1 MLHKKSLAVV
11 AMTAVIAACGG
22 GGGSDT
28 AVSANPPAPG
38 TPDAGQAPAPG
49 VDNTTPIT
57 APSPSPGKVPSPLPP
72 PPPAPAG
79 TTYSGAELQRA
90 MGQSI
95 PVIGNTGTTQESG
108 QYVHD
113 GLDNPLA
120 GYIASD
126 GRTWRTF
133 TLTASGSGYNRS
145 REAALEITQANG
157 GIVPKVD
164 GVQYQGEPFD
174 PSASYP
180 ANVIARTWNAPDGS
194 GNHVKLLPSTK
205 PEHPGLLRL
214 CWEIKTAAAFRL
226 ACSHHAADG
235 HVFGADLIEDIDGQ
249 IVSFDWQ
256 WEATPRPDG
265 QPYQIGDYAPGGI
278 AALPTRIMTCVRRTI
293 GPDGRTDTSTQPVT
307 LTPSEIRVG
316 DEVLL
321 RHGNLR
327 TTVTT
332 EGDIVTY
339 AHEDALPIAAVQ
351 RSYRLRAGELL
362 SVNWAIIGG
371 ASGFTSEC
379 N

>member
-126 GRTWRTF
+126 GRT
-133 TLTASGSGYNRS
+133 
-145 REAALEITQANG
+145 
-157 GIVPKVD
+157 
-164 GVQYQGEPFD
+164 
-174 PSASYP
+174 
-180 ANVIARTWNAPDGS
+180 
-194 GNHVKLLPSTK
+194 
-205 PEHPGLLRL
+205 
-214 CWEIKTAAAFRL
+214 
-226 ACSHHAADG
+226 
-235 HVFGADLIEDIDGQ
+235 
-249 IVSFDWQ
+249 
-256 WEATPRPDG
+256 
-265 QPYQIGDYAPGGI
+265 
-278 AALPTRIMTCVRRTI
+278 
-293 GPDGRTDTSTQPVT
+293 
-307 LTPSEIRVG
+307 
-316 DEVLL
+316 
-321 RHGNLR
+321 
-327 TTVTT
+327 
-332 EGDIVTY
+332 
-339 AHEDALPIAAVQ
+339 
-351 RSYRLRAGELL
+351 
-362 SVNWAIIGG
+362 
-371 ASGFTSEC
+371 
-379 N
+379 